1 MSTNNDS
8 HLESAS
14 PGDHVVST
22 GLRTGA
28 VGMVSVL
35 FMAVANAAPIT
46 AMSFNVPVGA
56 GWGNGIGVPAGYLFA
71 TIVLTIFTIG
81 FAAMSKHITT
91 TGAFYGFISHGLGQV
106 WGMAAGLLATI
117 AYILFE
123 GTLIGGFA
131 YFATNTLSAMA
142 GITVNWLVIAILG
155 MILIWVLTY
164 YDITLAAAVLGV
176 TLVAEVLLLL
186 SFGISVLIKG
196 GPDGFMVSD
205 TVGLGAAF
213 KDLPEGAFGSS
224 VAAGT
229 AALGI
234 FFAFWSWIGYETTA
248 VYGEESKNPKKIVPQ
263 ATLIAVIGLGVF
275 YTFLSWMAVVANGAK
290 TTVEVSTGSTGNPV
304 DLWLVPVQEN
314 LGTLPYNMYRVLL
327 VIGSF
332 ACAMAFH
339 NAASRYVFALG
350 REMPS
355 AKMRGTLGSVS
366 AKHQSPAV
374 ASSVVTIINIVM
386 VLLFTTFS
394 TAWTSDPAEAGATSD
409 PSLLPYGVI
418 YTVPSLVGT
427 AFVLVVQVMC
437 SFAVIGYFWGKKKQ
451 KGNVLTTLVAPL
463 IGAAGMIYALTL
475 LFGAVG
481 SGFAAG
487 YQSDSLMVK
496 YLPYEIV
503 ITLVVGLLY
512 AYWVKAKH
520 PAIYA
525 EIGRT
530 TLEEA
535 HERA

>member
-1 MSTNNDS
+1 MTENS
-8 HLESAS
+8 ESLAHAN
-14 PGDHVVST
+14 PGDHQAK

-28 VGMVSVL
+28 VGMISVL

-81 FAAMSKHITT
+81 FAAMSKYITT
-91 TGAFYGFISHGLGQV
+91 AGAFYGFISHGLGQV
-106 WGMAAGLLATI
+106 WGMAVGLLATI

-123 GTLIGGFA
+123 GTLIGGFS
-131 YFATNTLSAMA
+131 YFAANTLNEMFGLS
-142 GITVNWLVIAILG
+142 VNWLILAIGG
-155 MILIWVLTY
+155 MLLIWLLTY

-176 TLVAEVLLLL
+176 TLVAEILLLL

-196 GPDGFMVSD
+196 GPDGYMVSE
-205 TVGLGAAF
+205 TVSLGAAF
-213 KDLPEGAFGSS
+213 NNLEAGAYGSG

-234 FFAFWSWIGYETTA
+234 FFAFWSWIGFETTA
-248 VYGEESKNPKKIVPQ
+248 VYGEESKDPKRIVPR

-275 YTFLSWMAVVANGAK
+275 YTFMSWMAMVANGRK
-290 TTVEVSTGSTGNPV
+290 TAVEVSTGSTGNPV

-314 LGTLPYNMYRVLL
+314 LGSFAYDLYRILL

-339 NAASRYVFALG
+339 NAGSRYVYALG
-350 REMPS
+350 RELPFPGLR
-355 AKMRGTLGSVS
+355 AKIGSTHP
-366 AKHQSPAV
+366 KHKSPAV
-374 ASSVVTIINIVM
+374 ASTIATVINIVM
-386 VLLFTTFS
+386 VLLFATFS

-409 PSLLPYGVI
+409 PNLLPYSVI

-427 AFVLVVQVMC
+427 AFILVVQVIC
-437 SFAVIGYFWGKKKQ
+437 SFAIIGFFWGKNKKH
-451 KGNVLTTLVAPL
+451 KGNVITTLIAPL
-463 IGAAGMIYALTL
+463 LGAAGMIYALTL
-475 LFGAVG
+475 LNSAVS

-487 YQSDSLMVK
+487 YQSNSLMVK
-496 YLPYEIV
+496 YLFVEV
-503 ITLVVGLLY
+503 GLTLGVGLLY
-512 AYWVKAKH
+512 ALWVKAKH
-520 PAIYA
+520 PATYA

-530 TLEEA
+530 VLEEA
-535 HERA
+535 HER

>member
-8 HLESAS
+8 RLDSAS
-14 PGDHVVST
+14 PGDHVVHT

-71 TIVLTIFTIG
+71 TIVLTIFTVG
-81 FAAMSKHITT
+81 FAAMSKYITT

-131 YFATNTLSAMA
+131 YFASNTLTAMA
-142 GITVNWLVIAILG
+142 GITVNWLVIALLG
-155 MILIWVLTY
+155 MILIWILTY
-164 YDITLAAAVLGV
+164 YDITLAAAVLSV
-176 TLVAEVLLLL
+176 TLVSEVLLLL
-186 SFGISVLIKG
+186 AFGISVLIKG
-196 GPDGFMVSD
+196 GPDGFMVND
-205 TVGLGAAF
+205 TVGLGSAF
-213 KDLPEGAFGSS
+213 KNLPEGAYGSS

-248 VYGEESKNPKKIVPQ
+248 VYGEESKNPKQIVPR
-263 ATLIAVIGLGVF
+263 ATLIAVIGLGLF

-290 TTVEVSTGSTGNPV
+290 TTVEVSSGSTGNPV

-314 LGTLPYNMYRVLL
+314 LGTLPYNLYRILL

-350 REMPS
+350 RELPS
-355 AKMRGTLGSVS
+355 ANLRARIGGVS

-374 ASSVVTIINIVM
+374 ASSIVTVINIIM

-394 TAWTSDPAEAGATSD
+394 TAWTSDPAVAGATSD
-409 PSLLPYGVI
+409 PNLLPYSVI

-463 IGAAGMIYALTL
+463 VGAGGMIYALTL
-475 LFGAVG
+475 LFSAVG

-487 YQSDSLMVK
+487 YQSQSLMVK
-496 YLPYEIV
+496 YLPHQI
-503 ITLVVGLLY
+503 IGTLLVGLLY

-520 PAIYA
+520 PAIYD

-530 TLEEA
+530 TLSEA
-535 HERA
+535 HERV

>member
-1 MSTNNDS
+1 MTTQNNETA
-8 HLESAS
+8 L
-14 PGDHVVST
+14 PGDHKPA
-22 GLRTGA
+22 GLRKGA
-28 VGMVSVL
+28 IGMVSVL

-106 WGMAAGLLATI
+106 WGMAAGLLATV

-131 YFATNTLSAMA
+131 YFAANTLDSMA
-142 GITVNWLVIAILG
+142 GIQINWLPIAIAG

-164 YDITLAAAVLGV
+164 FDITLAAAVLGV
-176 TLVAEVLLLL
+176 TLVSEVLLLIA
-186 SFGISVLIKG
+186 FGISVLIKG
-196 GPDGFMVSD
+196 GPDGFMVGD
-205 TVGLGAAF
+205 TVSLGAAF
-213 KDLPEGAFGSS
+213 KNLEAGAFGSQ

-248 VYGEESKNPKKIVPQ
+248 VYGEESKDPKTIVPK
-263 ATLIAVIGLGVF
+263 ATLIAVIGLGLF
-275 YTFLSWMAVVANGAK
+275 YTFMSWMAVVANGAK
-290 TTVEVSTGSTGNPV
+290 TTVEVSSGSTGNPV
-304 DLWLVPVQEN
+304 DLWLVPVKAN
-314 LGTLPYNMYRVLL
+314 LGVLPHDLYRVLL

-339 NAASRYVFALG
+339 NAASRYVYAIG
-350 REMPS
+350 RELPF
-355 AKMRGTLGSVS
+355 KGLREKIGSTHP
-366 AKHQSPAV
+366 KHQSPAV
-374 ASSVVTIINIVM
+374 ASTITTVINIVM
-386 VLLFTTFS
+386 VLLFATFS
-394 TAWTSDPAEAGATSD
+394 HAWTSDPSVAGATED
-409 PSLLPYGVI
+409 PNLLPYSVI

-437 SFAVIGYFWGKKKQ
+437 SFAVIGYFWGKKKH
-451 KGNVLTTLVAPL
+451 KGNVLTTLVAPI
-463 IGAAGMIYALTL
+463 IGAGGMIYALTL
-475 LFGAVG
+475 LQGAVN

-487 YQSDSLMVK
+487 FQSQSLMVK
-496 YLPYEIV
+496 YLLPEV
-503 ITLVVGLLY
+503 VVTLGLGLLY
-512 AYWVKAKH
+512 AFWVKSKH
-520 PAIYA
+520 PDIYE

-530 TLEEA
+530 TMEEA

>member
-1 MSTNNDS
+1 MTEKS
-8 HLESAS
+8 ESLAHAN
-14 PGDHVVST
+14 PGDHQPT
-22 GLRTGA
+22 GLRSGA
-28 VGMVSVL
+28 IGMVAVL

-56 GWGNGIGVPAGYLFA
+56 GWGNGLGVPAGYLFA

-81 FAAMSKHITT
+81 FTAMAKHITT

-106 WGMAAGLLATI
+106 WGMAVGLLATI

-123 GTLIGGFA
+123 GTLIGGFS
-131 YFATNTLSAMA
+131 YFAANTLNEMA
-142 GITVNWLVIAILG
+142 GISVGWLPIAIGGMLVIWL
-155 MILIWVLTY
+155 LTY

-176 TLVAEVLLLL
+176 TLVAEVVLLL

-196 GPDGFMVSD
+196 GPDGLMVSETISLD
-205 TVGLGAAF
+205 AAF
-213 KDLPEGAFGSS
+213 KNLEAGAYGSG

-248 VYGEESKNPKKIVPQ
+248 VYGEESKDPKRIVPR
-263 ATLIAVIGLGVF
+263 ATLIAVIGLGLF
-275 YTFLSWMAVVANGAK
+275 YTFMSWMAMVANGRKNA
-290 TTVEVSTGSTGNPV
+290 VEVSTGVTGNPV

-314 LGTLPYNMYRVLL
+314 LGSFAYDIYRVLL

-339 NAASRYVFALG
+339 NAASRYVFAIG
-350 REMPS
+350 RELPFPKLR
-355 AKMRGTLGSVS
+355 ARIGSTHP
-366 AKHQSPAV
+366 KHKSPAV
-374 ASSVVTIINIVM
+374 ASTITTTINIVM
-386 VLLFTTFS
+386 ILLFASFS

-409 PSLLPYGVI
+409 PNLLPYSVI

-427 AFVLVVQVMC
+427 AFILVVQVLC
-437 SFAVIGYFWGKKKQ
+437 SFAVIGYFWGKKKH
-451 KGNVLTTLVAPL
+451 KGNVVTTLIAPL

-475 LFGAVG
+475 LNNAVS

-487 YQSDSLMVK
+487 YQSNSLMVK
-496 YLPYEIV
+496 NLFPLV
-503 ITLVVGLLY
+503 GLTLLVGLLY
-512 AYWVKAKH
+512 ALWVKAKH
-520 PAIYA
+520 PATYE

-530 TLEEA
+530 VLEEA
-535 HERA
+535 HER

>member
-1 MSTNNDS
+1 MSTNN
-8 HLESAS
+8 ESQK
-14 PGDHVVST
+14 
-22 GLRTGA
+22 GLRKGA
-28 VGMVSVL
+28 IGLTAVL

-56 GWGNGIGVPAGYLFA
+56 GWGNGIGVPAGFLFA
-71 TIVLTIFTIG
+71 TIVLSIFAIG
-81 FAAMSKHITT
+81 FSAMAKHITT
-91 TGAFYGFISHGLGQV
+91 AGAFYGFISHGLGQV

-131 YFATNTLSAMA
+131 FFAANTLSSMA
-142 GITVNWLVIAILG
+142 GIEINWLIIAIAG

-164 YDITLAAAVLGV
+164 FDITLAAAILGV

-186 SFGISVLIKG
+186 AFGISVAVKG
-196 GPDGFMVSD
+196 GPDGFMVSE
-205 TVGLGAAF
+205 TISPMAAF
-213 KDLPEGAFGSS
+213 GNLEAGAFGSS

-234 FFAFWSWIGYETTA
+234 FFAFWSWIGFETTA
-248 VYGEESKNPKKIVPQ
+248 AYGEESKDPKRVVPR
-263 ATLIAVIGLGVF
+263 ATMIAVIGLGVF
-275 YTFLSWMAVVANGAK
+275 YTFVSWMAVVANGAK
-290 TTVEVSTGSTGNPV
+290 TAVEVSTGSTGNPV
-304 DLWLVPVQEN
+304 DLWLVPVQAN
-314 LGTLPYNMYRVLL
+314 LGSFAESTYRVLL

-350 REMPS
+350 RELPFAGIRNRLS
-355 AKMRGTLGSVS
+355 STHP
-366 AKHQSPAV
+366 KHQSPAV
-374 ASSVVTIINIVM
+374 ASTVVTVINIVM
-386 VLLFTTFS
+386 VLLFATFS
-394 TAWTSDPAEAGATSD
+394 TAWTSDPAVEGATSD
-409 PSLLPYGVI
+409 PALLPYGVI

-427 AFVLVVQVMC
+427 AFILVVQVIC
-437 SFAVIGYFWGKKKQ
+437 SFAVIGYFWGKKKH

-463 IGAAGMIYALTL
+463 VGAAGMIYALTL
-475 LFGAVG
+475 LFSAVG

-487 YQSDSLMVK
+487 YQSNSLMVK

-503 ITLVVGLLY
+503 GTLIFGLLY
-512 AYWVKAKH
+512 ALWVKSKH
-520 PAIYA
+520 PDIYE

-530 TLEEA
+530 TMEEA